1 MGVSRSALPS
11 RLMYLWLA
19 IAEMSGLYLALALV
33 SRYLGGDFTISA
45 VVIAIYTLAC
55 LFGLIIFGP
64 WRLWLNIVLGVVA
77 VGVVAVLV
85 SARIT
90 SATDLN
96 VVGASGLQVVLAGFA
111 WWLGVTVVPNDHDY
125 VRLAVRFQWG
135 LIVLLLLAGL
145 EGQSFL
151 PVMLF
156 ALGGATVLALGRW
169 YDSLRRTGVV
179 LRPPQS
185 WMLAAGLAAVVGPV
199 VAAFFTLSP
208 GAAATVVS
216 GLSAAAGWLFPPPTV
231 APSER
236 QFTFKLSCDFQP
248 EDEEMMEIPEPVSG
262 SAQPLAPWAVW
273 VVIAFILAVVI
284 AGVVFAAM
292 RMRWRRATESSPL
305 RIETVAIGVSLWSG
319 LVGLFHRIAR
329 ELFDLVQRI
338 GRVFWWRAFHVED
351 QVTTVRAVYRSLL
364 AWAARRGLAR
374 IPSQTPL
381 EYERTLGIAYPELA
395 GEIGII
401 TGAYVEVR
409 YGRVAVAEG
418 VLIKVKSAWER
429 MRTAI
434 ENSERARRSSG

>member
-1 MGVSRSALPS
+1 MSRPALPS

-45 VVIAIYTLAC
+45 VGIVIYALAC

-96 VVGASGLQVVLAGFA
+96 VVGASSLQVVLAGFA
-111 WWLGVTVVPNDHDY
+111 WWLGVTVVPNYPDY
-125 VRLAVRFQWG
+125 IRLAVRFQWG
-135 LIVLLLLAGL
+135 LLVLLLLAGL

-169 YDSLRRTGVV
+169 HDSLRRTGVV
-179 LRPPQS
+179 LRPPHL
-185 WMLAAGLAAVVGPV
+185 WMLAAGLAAVVVPV
-199 VAAFFTLSP
+199 IAAFFALSP
-208 GAAATVVS
+208 GTAAAVVN
-216 GLSAAAGWLFPPPTV
+216 GLSVAAGWLFPPPSV

-248 EDEEMMEIPEPVSG
+248 EDEGMMELPEPVHG

-284 AGVVFAAM
+284 AGVVIAAK
-292 RMRWRRATESSPL
+292 RLRWRRTTESGPL

-329 ELFDLVQRI
+329 ALFDLVRCI
-338 GRVFWWRAFHVED
+338 SRVFWWRAFQVED
-351 QVTTVRAVYRSLL
+351 QVATVRAVYRSLL
-364 AWAARRGLAR
+364 AWAARHGLAR
-374 IPSQTPL
+374 LPSQTPL
-381 EYERTLGIAYPELA
+381 EYERTLSAVYPDLA
-395 GEIGII
+395 GDFNTI
-401 TGAYVEVR
+401 TAAYVEAR
-409 YGRVAVAEG
+409 YSRISVASEVSLA
-418 VLIKVKSAWER
+418 VKGAWER
-429 MRTAI
+429 VQTSL
-434 ENSERARRSSG
+434 ENQEHVRRSGG